1 MKPEVFDVA
10 VVGNVGIDS
19 NVYFPH
25 GEINFTVESNFTENI
40 DYVGQAGG
48 YTSRGFAQLGKK
60 TAFIGYVG
68 DDHNGRFIRE
78 EFGRDQIDMSALFI
92 DPAGTS
98 RSINFM
104 SADGRRKNFYDGK
117 SHMQLIPDIEACKF
131 VLKNSRL
138 AHFHLPNWA
147 RTLLPIARESGCVIS
162 CDIQDVTAPDDPYRH
177 DFVKQADILFFSA
190 VNHSDPEPLMR
201 YFSSINPDQ
210 IQICGLGSRGCAIL
224 HKGNYAT
231 FAPVELSAPVIDTNG
246 AGDGLATGFLTSFIL
261 ETRTIEDSIMRG
273 QIAARF
279 TCSQK
284 ASSSTLITNKLLAE
298 EFERLKK
305 HDAKGYK
312 CTI

>member
-1 MKPEVFDVA
+1 MKPEIFDAA

-19 NVYFPH
+19 NVYFAD

-78 EFGRDQIDMSALFI
+78 EFGRDGIDISALFI

-117 SHMQLIPDIEACKF
+117 SHMQLMPDLERCKTI
-131 VLKNSRL
+131 LQNCRL
-138 AHFHLPNWA
+138 AHFHIPNWA
-147 RTLLPIARESGCVIS
+147 RTLLPIARENGCVIA

-177 DFVKQADILFFSA
+177 DFISHADILFFSA
-190 VNHSDPEPLMR
+190 VNHGDPEPMMR
-201 YFSSINPDQ
+201 YFSRINPQQ
-210 IQICGLGSRGCAIL
+210 IQICGLGARGCAVHHHGRIA
-224 HKGNYAT
+224 KFG
-231 FAPVELSAPVIDTNG
+231 PVEAASPVIDTNG
-246 AGDGLATGFLTSFIL
+246 AGDGLATGFLASFIL
-261 ETRTIEDSIMRG
+261 DGYSLEDAIMRG
-273 QIAARF
+273 QIAARH
-279 TCSQK
+279 TCTQK
-284 ASSSTLITNKLLAE
+284 ASSSNLITGSKLAE
-298 EFERLKK
+298 EFKRLKL
-305 HDAKGYK
+305 
-312 CTI
+312 T